1 MGIGLA
7 KKIVA
12 VLFRIDSNIKIPQ
25 KTWWVS
31 YIFIYSKQYFHVV
44 SGWCFQSFVKWMLL
58 FSLLVLKATKIRL
71 RAIGSAKQPGFK
83 PQKTCFHAQDIIFKP
98 STWRSDR
105 KNFVPLIASTWGIAV
120 FFYPPSP
127 RKQFPR
133 RQGGTLEVSSKYF
146 DLDDRQQVLLLAGK
160 SPDGQFGSRN
170 SIRFAVMSD
179 NCTKGTPLG
188 TVYLIS

>member
-120 FFYPPSP
+120 FFYPPLQGNSF
-127 RKQFPR
+127 RVDKVELWRFPR
-133 RQGGTLEVSSKYF
+133 NILIWTI
-146 DLDDRQQVLLLAGK
+146 DNK
-160 SPDGQFGSRN
+160 SCCSPGSHRMDN
-170 SIRFAVMSD
+170 SDQEI
-179 NCTKGTPLG
+179 P
-188 TVYLIS
+188 